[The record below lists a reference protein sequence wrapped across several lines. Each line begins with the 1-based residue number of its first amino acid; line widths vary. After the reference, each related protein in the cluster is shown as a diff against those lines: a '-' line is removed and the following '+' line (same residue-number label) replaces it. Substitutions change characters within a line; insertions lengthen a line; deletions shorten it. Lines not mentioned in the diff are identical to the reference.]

1 MKNIEK
7 SRNPRKRRSHVPQHA
22 VAILGR
28 TVENVEEP
36 ITAEEK
42 LMAERAALCI

>member
-1 MKNIEK
+1 MKTIEE
-7 SRNPRKRRSHVPQHA
+7 SRNSKMRRSLIPQYA
-22 VAILGR
+22 VSVLGR

-42 LMAERAALCI
+42 LMAEKTALCI